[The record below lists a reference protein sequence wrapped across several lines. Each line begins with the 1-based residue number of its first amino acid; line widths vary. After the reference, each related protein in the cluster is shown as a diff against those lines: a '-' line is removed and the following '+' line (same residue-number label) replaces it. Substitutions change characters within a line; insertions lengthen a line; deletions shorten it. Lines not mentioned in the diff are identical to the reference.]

1 MLREINIDRDMIFRH
16 IRFSFQIPT
25 FIEGIVNC
33 KIIAAA
39 AEQAGIAVGL
49 EELQQVADDFR
60 LANQLHESDA
70 TWFWLQKH
78 YLSLD
83 DFEELVHTNALSGKL
98 AQHLFGTQVEPFFYG
113 HQLDYAGA
121 VIYEV
126 SLQDEDLALELFYAL
141 QEGEISFH
149 EVARQYIQDQ
159 MLRRTGGYR
168 GVLHRSDMKPE
179 VSAAVF
185 AATPPQILKP
195 IVTSKEVHLIL
206 VEEIIQPQLDDHL
219 RTQILT
225 DLFSAWLKQ
234 QSQQITVSVSLEASP
249 VNPLHST
256 HSKSISTIRS
266 E

>member
-1 MLREINIDRDMIFRH
+1 MPREIIIDRETIFHH
-16 IRFSFQIPT
+16 IQLSFQIPT

-39 AEQAGIAVGL
+39 AEQAGITVGL
-49 EELQQVADDFR
+49 EELQQVADEFR

-70 TWFWLQKH
+70 TWSWLQKH

-98 AQHLFGTQVEPFFYG
+98 AQHLFGNQVEPFFYE
-113 HQLDYAGA
+113 HQIEYAGA
-121 VIYEV
+121 VLYEV
-126 SLQDEDLALELFYAL
+126 ILQDSDLALELFYAL
-141 QEGEISFH
+141 QEGEMSFH
-149 EVARQYIQDQ
+149 EVARQYTQDQ
-159 MLRRTGGYR
+159 MLRRTGGYQ
-168 GVLHRSDMKPE
+168 GVLHRSDLKPE

-195 IVTSKEVHLIL
+195 ITTSKGVHLIL
-206 VEEIIQPQLDDHL
+206 VEEIIQPQLDDQL
-219 RTQILT
+219 RAQILA

-234 QSQQITVSVSLEASP
+234 QHEQVTVSVSLESP
-249 VNPLHST
+249 VT
-256 HSKSISTIRS
+256 HSLPSLQPQSVSAVRS